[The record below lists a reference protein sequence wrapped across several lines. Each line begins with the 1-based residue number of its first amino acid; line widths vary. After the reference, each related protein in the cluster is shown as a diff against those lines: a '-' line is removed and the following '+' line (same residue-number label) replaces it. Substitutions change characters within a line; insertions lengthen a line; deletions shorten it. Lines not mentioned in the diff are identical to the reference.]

1 MRSGAGRAG
10 DEASGGPVLINN
22 PPQPLR
28 RRGQRLKL
36 VRIDSGAQ
44 FRYGPDGAPLPL
56 VEAGAGAGAGVSQGN
71 SSVDAGVTGIKKQ
84 RRRNGWG
91 KKRKRMSEGGG
102 RNRAE

>member
-10 DEASGGPVLINN
+10 DEASGDPVLIND

-56 VEAGAGAGAGVSQGN
+56 VEAGAGAGVSQGD

-91 KKRKRMSEGGG
+91 KKKKRMSEGG
-102 RNRAE
+102 RREAE

>member
-10 DEASGGPVLINN
+10 DEASGGPVLMND
-22 PPQPLR
+22 PPHPLR

-44 FRYGPDGAPLPL
+44 FRYGDAAPLPP
-56 VEAGAGAGAGVSQGN
+56 VEVGVGAGVLQGY

-84 RRRNGWG
+84 RR
-91 KKRKRMSEGGG
+91 
-102 RNRAE
+102 